1 MIKIQ
6 NIEIGD
12 ESDLA
17 FILGPCVIESEEIAL
32 LAASE
37 IIAAVPCPFIYKS
50 SFDKANRSSI
60 HSYRGPGLKEGLRI
74 LQKVKETYQ
83 LPVTTDV
90 HLPEQVGPVA
100 EVCDIIQIPAF
111 LCRQT
116 DLLVAAAKTG
126 LPVHVKKGQF
136 LAPLDMKNVV
146 TKLRESGCKEI
157 LLTDRGTTFGYNNL
171 VSDMR
176 SIPMMKSLGV
186 PVCFDASHSIQL
198 PASSLEE
205 TTGGERQ
212 FLPTLARSAV
222 VSGANALFIET
233 HPNPDKAL
241 CDRESQWPIQNLK
254 ELVESLIAL
263 HDHCKNGTPNVYKS

>member
-1 MIKIQ
+1 MIKIR

-12 ESDLA
+12 DSDLG
-17 FILGPCVIESEEIAL
+17 FILGPCVIESEEIAM

-37 IIAAVPCPFIYKS
+37 ILAAVPCPFIYKS
-50 SFDKANRSSI
+50 SFDKANRASI

-74 LQKVKETYQ
+74 LRKVKETYNI
-83 LPVTTDV
+83 PVTTDV
-90 HLPEQVGPVA
+90 HIPEQVGPVA

-146 TKLRESGCKEI
+146 IKLQESGCKEI
-157 LLTDRGTTFGYNNL
+157 LLTERGTTFGYNNL

-176 SIPMMKSLGV
+176 SIPMLKSLA

-198 PASSLEE
+198 PNSLGNA
-205 TTGGERQ
+205 TGGDRR
-212 FLPTLARSAV
+212 FLPILAKSAV
-222 VSGANALFIET
+222 VSGANALYIET
-233 HPNPDKAL
+233 HPNPSEAL
-241 CDRESQWPIQNLK
+241 CDKENQWPIQMLK
-254 ELVESLIAL
+254 DLVESLIAL
-263 HDHCKNGTPNVYKS
+263 HDHCKTGTSNVCKS

>member
-12 ESDLA
+12 DSDLG
-17 FILGPCVIESEEIAL
+17 FILGPCVIESEEIAM

-37 IIAAVPCPFIYKS
+37 IIAAAGCPFIYKS

-60 HSYRGPGLKEGLRI
+60 HTYRGPGLKEGLRI
-74 LQKVKETYQ
+74 LRKVKETYQ
-83 LPVTTDV
+83 IPVTTDV

-176 SIPMMKSLGV
+176 AIPMMKSLGV

-198 PASSLEE
+198 PGNLGVA
-205 TTGGERQ
+205 TGGERQ
-212 FLPTLARSAV
+212 FLPTLAKAAV
-222 VSGANALFIET
+222 VSGANVLYIET
-233 HPNPDKAL
+233 HPNPAQAL
-241 CDRESQWPIQNLK
+241 CDSESQWPIQNLR
-254 ELVESLIAL
+254 ELIDSLISL
-263 HDHCKNGTPNVYKS
+263 HDHCKNGAANVYKS